1 MIYCILIA
9 SLFDNVQIL
18 LGEFR
23 CRLLSGLTKHTAASF
38 AQNYT
43 ESRCSFTPPGMIS

>member
-38 AQNYT
+38 VTKLY
-43 ESRCSFTPPGMIS
+43 